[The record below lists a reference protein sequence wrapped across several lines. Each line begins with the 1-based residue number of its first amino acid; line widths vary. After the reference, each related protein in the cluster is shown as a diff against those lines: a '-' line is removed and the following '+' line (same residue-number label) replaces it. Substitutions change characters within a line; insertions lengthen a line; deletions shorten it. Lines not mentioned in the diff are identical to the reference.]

1 MGWSEGYTAVLN
13 LKNILMDELEK
24 SLYPIVAKFLG
35 KSYQCF
41 NTQINA
47 GLKHSRADVIGIR
60 DIGGDFTGE
69 IETII
74 VEVKRGSEAFATAS
88 GQTYGYTVYAN
99 RVYLADKRDTNFTAL
114 EIQIAS
120 HLGIGL
126 IKIDRNNKCSIVLT
140 SPYYKPL
147 TKLNADLLEKLR
159 LCKCQLCESYFEIGD
174 ENNRYAYVSREKLI
188 KAIKDEKG
196 LVFWNREVSNR
207 KEKHG
212 VRIGK
217 ENTTYE
223 RRFLCSDCIS
233 LLGQLKSV

>member
-1 MGWSEGYTAVLN
+1 
-13 LKNILMDELEK
+13 MDELEK
-24 SLYPIVAKFLG
+24 TYYPIVEKFLA

-41 NTQINA
+41 RTQTNA
-47 GLKHSRADVIGIR
+47 GLRHSRADVIGIR
-60 DIGGDFTGE
+60 DIGGDLTGE

-88 GQTYGYTVYAN
+88 GQAYGYIVYAN
-99 RVYLADKRDTNFTAL
+99 RVYLADKRQTSFTAL

-126 IKIDRNNKCSIVLT
+126 IKIDAKNKCSIILT
-140 SPYYKPL
+140 SPYYKPMV
-147 TKLNADLLEKLR
+147 KMNADLLEKLR
-159 LCKCQLCESYFEIGD
+159 LGKCQLCESYIEIGD
-174 ENNRYAYVSREKLI
+174 DKNRYNFMAKEKI
-188 KAIKDEKG
+188 NKAIEEEKG
-196 LVFWNREVSNR
+196 VIFWNRQVSTR

-223 RRFLCSDCIS
+223 RRFLCSDCIA
-233 LLGQLKSV
+233 LLGQLKG